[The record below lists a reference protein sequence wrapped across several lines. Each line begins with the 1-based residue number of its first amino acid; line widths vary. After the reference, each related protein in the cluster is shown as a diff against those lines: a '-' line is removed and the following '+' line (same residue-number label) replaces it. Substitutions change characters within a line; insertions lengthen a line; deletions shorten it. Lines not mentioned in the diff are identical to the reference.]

1 MTITLDHP
9 FVPVKSESK
18 VFVHLNFKCLLKC
31 FMASKVQVLEVLKA
45 KGAVSVTV
53 EASNLARKLI
63 TTMSR
68 DVETQQRCTQLNL
81 MDQKFVVVY
90 ANRQ

>member
-1 MTITLDHP
+1 
-9 FVPVKSESK
+9 
-18 VFVHLNFKCLLKC
+18 
-31 FMASKVQVLEVLKA
+31 MASKVQVLEVLKA

-53 EASNLARKLI
+53 EASNLARKQI

>member
-1 MTITLDHP
+1 
-9 FVPVKSESK
+9 
-18 VFVHLNFKCLLKC
+18 
-31 FMASKVQVLEVLKA
+31 MASKVQVLEVFKA

-53 EASNLARKLI
+53 EASNLARKQI

>member
-1 MTITLDHP
+1 
-9 FVPVKSESK
+9 
-18 VFVHLNFKCLLKC
+18 
-31 FMASKVQVLEVLKA
+31 MASKVQVLEVLKA
-45 KGAVSVTV
+45 KGAVSMTV
-53 EASNLARKLI
+53 EASNLARKQI

-81 MDQKFVVVY
+81 MDQNFVVVY